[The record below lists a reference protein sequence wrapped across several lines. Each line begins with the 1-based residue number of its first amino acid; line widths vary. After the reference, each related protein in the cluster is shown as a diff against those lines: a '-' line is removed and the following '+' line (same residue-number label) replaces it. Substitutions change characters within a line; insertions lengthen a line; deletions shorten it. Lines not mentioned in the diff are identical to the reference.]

1 MLAALPH
8 IIIYFNIDANEEEVR
23 MRQTT
28 FLMKIDATYY
38 QSLVSA
44 ESFSMSSII
53 GHLPYRSSLLA
64 LDKVNDMLK
73 LDKEDVVRDF
83 FYPSYSISLRSRHIR
98 AKQNLPDY
106 GVCINK
112 HAICHLLAFK

>member
-1 MLAALPH
+1 VLAALPH
-8 IIIYFNIDANEEEVR
+8 IIIYFDIDANKEEFR

-53 GHLPYRSSLLA
+53 GHVPYRSSLLA
-64 LDKVNDMLK
+64 LDKVKDMLK
-73 LDKEDVVRDF
+73 LDKKKRCCSRF
-83 FYPSYSISLRSRHIR
+83 FLS
-98 AKQNLPDY
+98 
-106 GVCINK
+106 
-112 HAICHLLAFK
+112 

>member
-1 MLAALPH
+1 VFAALPH
-8 IIIYFNIDANEEEVR
+8 IIIYFDIDANEEEFR

-53 GHLPYRSSLLA
+53 GHVPYRSSLLA
-64 LDKVNDMLK
+64 LDKVKDMLK
-73 LDKEDVVRDF
+73 LDKKRCCSRF
-83 FYPSYSISLRSRHIR
+83 FLS
-98 AKQNLPDY
+98 
-106 GVCINK
+106 
-112 HAICHLLAFK
+112 

>member
-1 MLAALPH
+1 
-8 IIIYFNIDANEEEVR
+8 

-53 GHLPYRSSLLA
+53 GHVPYRSSLLA
-64 LDKVNDMLK
+64 LDKVKDMLK
-73 LDKEDVVRDF
+73 LDKKKKMLFEIF
-83 FYPSYSISLRSRHIR
+83 FILVI
-98 AKQNLPDY
+98 L
-106 GVCINK
+106 
-112 HAICHLLAFK
+112 